1 MNVYEKLNLAR
12 VKYQS
17 SGVKMSG
24 KNDFSKYSYYELSDI
39 LPLCNQICSEVKATC
54 VVSFSSDLAKLEFID
69 CEKPEDKIIFTSP
82 MSEAS
87 LKGCHAVQN
96 LGAVQTYIKRY
107 LYQHCFEIVEND
119 YLNETSRPDV
129 DPNENKNNPS
139 NNYAQSKQT
148 YEKKVSN
155 EEITQCINTVL
166 DYIAN
171 GTLQG
176 AYAEKAHFN
185 IKNRNLEGLKKT
197 IEYCKKVGA

>member
-12 VKYQS
+12 IKFQS

-24 KNDFSKYSYYELSDI
+24 KNDFSKYSYYELADI
-39 LPLCNQICSEVKATC
+39 LPLCNEICSELKVSC
-54 VVSFSSDLAKLEFID
+54 VVTFNNDLATLEFINA
-69 CEKPEDKIIFTSP
+69 EKTDEKIVFTSP

-119 YLNETSRPDV
+119 YLNETHRPDV
-129 DPNENKNNPS
+129 DPKENVQNTKPNTQKNHPQTSQNEL
-139 NNYAQSKQT
+139 A
-148 YEKKVSN
+148 
-155 EEITQCINTVL
+155 QCINTVL

-176 AYAEKAHFN
+176 SYAEKANLN
-185 IKNRNLEGLKKT
+185 IKNKDLVALKKT
-197 IEYCKKVGA
+197 IDYCKKVGA